1 VAEGPQCHTDERK
14 IPAAACDKAIPA
26 TECLAWHVQ
35 GVVPGAK
42 LYDNGRS
49 CRLRCPNHDDGKPSL
64 VISVGDNA
72 PLMWHCHAC
81 GPDARLAIRY
91 KLVEVY
97 GIGLKHLPM
106 TRKERAEQE
115 EMVFAVFASRFA
127 VSTKM
132 VCHQGYPRGNARAAA
147 EREDA
152 RRPRGACE
160 RFREV
165 RVPRGRRGRR
175 GFTGP
180 PVRITP
186 SRVSQ
191 HRRSH
196 ERFATQDLCQS
207 AVSANF
213 GSEGPLG
220 LLPNWQCFQPA

>member
-42 LYDNGRS
+42 LYDSGRS

-64 VISVGDNA
+64 VISVGTNA

-115 EMVFAVFASRFA
+115 EMVFAVFASGFA
-127 VSTKM
+127 ASTKL
-132 VCHQGYPRGNARAAA
+132 VCIRAIHEGMRGPLPRGKMLVALGGRASVSERSAYRAGDEAA
-147 EREDA
+147 GASLDHLFVSDA
-152 RRPRGACE
+152 
-160 RFREV
+160 
-165 RVPRGRRGRR
+165 
-175 GFTGP
+175 
-180 PVRITP
+180 

-191 HRRSH
+191 
-196 ERFATQDLCQS
+196 APQV
-207 AVSANF
+207 A
-213 GSEGPLG
+213 
-220 LLPNWQCFQPA
+220 